1 MDPQICR
8 TLGLLG
14 PAILTLAAWW
24 PVRLQPRLTGAALAL
39 VAFAGPGLS
48 WQDPRIATVV
58 DMFQRIDIVAQRE
71 ALRRMT
77 DSNST
82 QRGTQ

>member
-1 MDPQICR
+1 VERWSCKAEAPR
-8 TLGLLG
+8 TRE
-14 PAILTLAAWW
+14 AAA
-24 PVRLQPRLTGAALAL
+24 VLRSQSEA
-39 VAFAGPGLS
+39 
-48 WQDPRIATVV
+48 DPRIATVV

-82 QRGTQ
+82 QRGTQC